1 MTGSFDG
8 MLQGAFYGMLS
19 AGMAYGIGEI
29 FGHGRSFFQS
39 RGDLGAASFKSLAH
53 GVSRALIA
61 KAQNQRAKAAFWS
74 GFLTSGFSVGTKGYG
89 GVTGRTLIMATVGG
103 TVSSIAGGKFANGAV
118 SGVFVHLFNAEGR
131 TFLDGVKSI
140 GTGLYRFGDYL
151 ARVSGY
157 RDWREGSVMGD
168 FYQEEALSQTERTY
182 RISKYI
188 LTNPEARKVAF
199 DAVVKYISQNPEY
212 VAGRAI
218 VIPVGIYYKVPVPM
232 IATAGDIAYSA
243 DQIDSFVRGIVY
255 GD

>member
-1 MTGSFDG
+1 MEN
-8 MLQGAFYGMLS
+8 
-19 AGMAYGIGEI
+19 IN
-29 FGHGRSFFQS
+29 R
-39 RGDLGAASFKSLAH
+39 
-53 GVSRALIA
+53 
-61 KAQNQRAKAAFWS
+61 
-74 GFLTSGFSVGTKGYG
+74 
-89 GVTGRTLIMATVGG
+89 
-103 TVSSIAGGKFANGAV
+103 KFANGAV
-118 SGVFVHLFNAEGR
+118 SGAFVHLFNAEGR

-188 LTNPEARKVAF
+188 LTNPEAAKTVLNS
-199 DAVVKYISQNPEY
+199 VIKYISQNPEY
-212 VAGRAI
+212 VAGR
-218 VIPVGIYYKVPVPM
+218 VLGGMGISYYSKVPLLIPAAAAV
-232 IATAGDIAYSA
+232 GDAAYSA